1 MASPETTEP
10 STEATYTQ
18 LRVKCMKCGL
28 HFIVCTWSP
37 EQHANTTMYCPECGQ
52 HEGTFFI
59 WEAEVEG
66 FIFQA
71 VPGSDADLISFPSSV
86 G

>member
-28 HFIVCTWSP
+28 HFIVCTWFP
-37 EQHANTTMYCPECGQ
+37 EQHATTTMYCPECGQ
-52 HEGTFFI
+52 HEGTFYI
-59 WEAEVEG
+59 WQAEVEG

-71 VPGSDADLISFPSSV
+71 VPGSDADLSGI